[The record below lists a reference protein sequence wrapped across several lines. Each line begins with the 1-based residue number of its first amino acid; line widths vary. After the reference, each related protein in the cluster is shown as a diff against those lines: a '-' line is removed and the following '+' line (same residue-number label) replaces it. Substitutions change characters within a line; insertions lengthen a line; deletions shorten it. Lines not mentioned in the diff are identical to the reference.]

1 MVRILQVRG
10 CVILKWRGVT
20 RGIPQE
26 QHWDKRRIHSHQGG
40 LMRENYLRTLLENV
54 NTSKLNCKHEQNISS
69 LRSSPPSSKSQS
81 ERYNIQVQR
90 SRYTNMCRSLLTNIF
105 CGMETIL
112 NSQDARTLARTST
125 YTSKR
130 TGENQLSMTK
140 LGEQSKVLQIKIA
153 CIKHR
158 VSVSVKDTYT
168 LEVRLI
174 RYYHG
179 PPGPILT
186 RSHTY
191 GFSWA

>member
-1 MVRILQVRG
+1 MVRILKVRG

-40 LMRENYLRTLLENV
+40 AMRENYLRTLLENV
-54 NTSKLNCKHEQNISS
+54 NTSKLNRKHEQNITS

-81 ERYNIQVQR
+81 ERYNIQEQR
-90 SRYTNMCRSLLTNIF
+90 SRYTSMCRSLLTNFF

-130 TGENQLSMTK
+130 TSENQLPMTK
-140 LGEQSKVLQIKIA
+140 LGEKSKVIQIKIA

-158 VSVSVKDTYT
+158 VSVSVEDTYT

-174 RYYHG
+174 R
-179 PPGPILT
+179 
-186 RSHTY
+186 
-191 GFSWA
+191 